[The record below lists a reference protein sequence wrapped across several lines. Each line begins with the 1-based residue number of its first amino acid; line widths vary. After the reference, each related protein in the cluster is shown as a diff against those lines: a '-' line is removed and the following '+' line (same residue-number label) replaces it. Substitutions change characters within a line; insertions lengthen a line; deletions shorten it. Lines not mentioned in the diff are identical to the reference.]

1 MGTKSWLTTLTPLAI
16 AVATT
21 VKAGFYGESLTETDV
36 TLITVMV
43 TAFIGSGVIGKLGA
57 ILNK

>member
-1 MGTKSWLTTLTPLAI
+1 MGVKSWLTTLTPLAI

-21 VKAGFYGESLTETDV
+21 VKAGLYGTELSESE
-36 TLITVMV
+36 IQIIGFMV
-43 TAFIGSGVIGKLGA
+43 AAFIGSGFIGKLSS